1 MRSEIVRRPQQ
12 VDEEREVTL
21 RTTIC
26 GLAVIDAEDDIT
38 VLQYY
43 PNSCILGLQ
52 DGGTINQGKLRT
64 VRIAVKPRRAVEEER
79 LRGGAPDKKL
89 RQTLH
94 FVMTNPQPFG
104 EALMANIKAAK
115 QLGGQAAIC
124 ADTSVRDY
132 HRDHPG
138 TRIGAFKEGAA
149 AMIKP
154 KT

>member
-52 DGGTINQGKLRT
+52 DGGTINQGKL
-64 VRIAVKPRRAVEEER
+64 A
-79 LRGGAPDKKL
+79 
-89 RQTLH
+89 
-94 FVMTNPQPFG
+94 FV
-104 EALMANIKAAK
+104 
-115 QLGGQAAIC
+115 
-124 ADTSVRDY
+124 
-132 HRDHPG
+132 
-138 TRIGAFKEGAA
+138 
-149 AMIKP
+149 
-154 KT
+154 